1 MAWNQ
6 EAPLAAR
13 LSAQQEHEQQMWW
26 RRQERGQEL
35 LRKGLL
41 EGFGEAKISFFQG
54 AGVTTI
60 ADLAAIDV
68 DHMANHYFFFGGRG
82 SKKFIAKWKN
92 VAREYQEQPD
102 EDLPPLLGLRDARL
116 LRDATE
122 RFESLVVAN

>member
-13 LSAQQEHEQQMWW
+13 LSAQQEHEHQMRTPIDNARDWW
-26 RRQERGQEL
+26 RRQQQRGQEE
-35 LRKGLL
+35 LRKGLFK
-41 EGFGEAKISFFQG
+41 GFGEAKISLFRG

-68 DHMANHYFFFGGRG
+68 DQFWATRGRYHHGG

-92 VAREYQEQPD
+92 VAREYQEQQ
-102 EDLPPLLGLRDARL
+102 
-116 LRDATE
+116 
-122 RFESLVVAN
+122 FESLPVLIRSHLVIAN

>member
-1 MAWNQ
+1 
-6 EAPLAAR
+6 
-13 LSAQQEHEQQMWW
+13 MWW
-26 RRQERGQEL
+26 RRQERGQEE
-35 LRKGLL
+35 LRTGLFK
-41 EGFGEAKISFFQG
+41 GFGEAKISFFQG

-68 DHMANHYFFFGGRG
+68 DHMANHYGG

-102 EDLPPLLGLRDARL
+102 EDLPPLLDLRDARL

-122 RFESLVVAN
+122 RFESLVIAN